1 MIRLSRRSLLST
13 AVLGLA
19 ACSATTQASNDLA
32 HYVAAYYYAFPIYEF
47 ARTGW
52 AFAAPTPERPLGRYN
67 QIFHRRTLSDY
78 TNRNVTTPNNDTIY
92 SSARLDLSNGPV
104 LAEFPTV
111 HDRYFSIA
119 FMNAYTDNF
128 AYIGTRA
135 THGNGG
141 RVLIVGPNWEG
152 QPPADARLIRSATND
167 VWMVARIL
175 VDGADDL
182 TRASAVQDGIRL
194 LEAPE
199 STLLPVA
206 PTSSDDLANLFAV
219 TNAVLARAPLTDPV
233 GRRAATFG
241 DVGLRPGDI
250 GAWTALGNTR
260 RASWTE
266 AAAQALS
273 TLRTGFS
280 LRGDI
285 VSGWRYPPPG
295 VGAPGDADD
304 VRAAVALSGLAA
316 LEPIEAT
323 YARADEDDRGEAL
336 NGADA
341 YQLTIPPDVP
351 ANAFWSLSMYELES
365 DGRLFFTQNPIGRYA
380 IGDRTPDLARND
392 DGSITIAL
400 QRDRPASNDTNWLP
414 TPAGQFVVTFR
425 FYLPQPA
432 ILTGAWRLSP
442 LTRTVRAG

>member
-1 MIRLSRRSLLST
+1 MIRFSRRSLLAT
-13 AVLGLA
+13 AVAGLG
-19 ACSATTQASNDLA
+19 ACATNQIRGDLA
-32 HYVAAYYYAFPIYEF
+32 HYIAAYYYAFPIYEF

-52 AFAAPTPERPLGRYN
+52 DFAAPNAQRPRHRYN
-67 QIFHRRTLSDY
+67 EIFHRRALSDF
-78 TNRNVTTPNNDTIY
+78 TNRNVTAPNNDTIY

-104 LAEFPTV
+104 LAEFPTI

-135 THGNGG
+135 THGEGG
-141 RVLIVGPNWEG
+141 RALIVGPNWQG
-152 QPPADARLIRSATND
+152 QPPAGARLIRSATND
-167 VWMVARIL
+167 VWMLARIL

-182 TRASAVQDGIRL
+182 TRANAVQDEIRI

-199 STLLPVA
+199 PTLLPVA
-206 PTSSDDLANLFAV
+206 PTNSDNLANFLAV

-233 GRRAATFG
+233 GRRAATFA
-241 DVGLRPGDI
+241 DI
-250 GAWTALGNTR
+250 GFKVGDTGVWETLSDTQ

-266 AAAQALS
+266 AAAQALT

-323 YARADEDDRGEAL
+323 YARADEDERGDAL
-336 NGADA
+336 NGANV
-341 YQLTIPPDVP
+341 YQLIIPPNVP
-351 ANAFWSLSMYELES
+351 ASAFWSLSMYELEP

-380 IGDRTPDLARND
+380 IGDRTPALAHNA
-392 DGSITIAL
+392 DGSITITL
-400 QRDRPASNDTNWLP
+400 QRDRPTSNATNWLP
-414 TPAGQFVVTFR
+414 TPAGRFVVTFR

-432 ILTGAWRLSP
+432 ILSGAWRLSP
-442 LTRTVRAG
+442 LTRTI